1 MTGWYTE
8 RIVLQLLKSPFS
20 MAIQYGSDPT
30 PPRAPKSLGKG
41 SKKEASS
48 LTADTITAAFQAVAS
63 IGVASATHPVP
74 RSKLLAKEASEAD
87 DQLEQKIRPHQL
99 SDYIGQSSLKETLSI
114 SIQAAQ
120 SRNEPLDHVLLYGPP
135 GLGKTTLAMALAYE
149 MKAPFQ
155 LTTAPALERPRD
167 LVGLLMGLEPG
178 SVLFIDEIH
187 RLNKL
192 AEEILYPAMED
203 FRLDRTVG
211 KGHAAKILSVPL
223 PKFTLMGATTKAGSL
238 ANPLR
243 DRFGLTFRLN
253 FYTPDELQAIIT
265 RSAKILGVAIT
276 DDGASL
282 MSSRSR
288 GTPRIANRLL
298 RRVRDYVAVSK
309 GPNAPIDGEMAEAAL
324 ALYGIDPQGLDE
336 SDRTMLSL
344 MATQFN
350 GGPVGLDTLAAAMGE
365 DPRTLEDVVEPYLLQ
380 CGLIQRTPRGR
391 QLTAAAQLLL
401 FNAH

>member
-1 MTGWYTE
+1 
-8 RIVLQLLKSPFS
+8 

-30 PPRAPKSLGKG
+30 PPRPPRG
-41 SKKEASS
+41 SKKESPT
-48 LTADTITAAFQAVAS
+48 LTEDSIAAAFQK
-63 IGVASATHPVP
+63 VASAGAPVAVQPVP
-74 RSKLLAKEASEAD
+74 RSKLLAKEASDAD

-99 SDYIGQSSLKETLSI
+99 CDYIGQSSLKETLSI

-135 GLGKTTLAMALAYE
+135 GLGKTTLAMALAHE

-253 FYTPDELQAIIT
+253 FYTPEELQAIIT

-276 DDGASL
+276 NDGAAL

-309 GPNAPIDGEMAEAAL
+309 GPSAAIDAEMAESAL
-324 ALYGIDPQGLDE
+324 TLYGIDPQGLDE
-336 SDRTMLSL
+336 SDRTMLTL

-401 FNAH
+401 CKTNY

>member
-1 MTGWYTE
+1 
-8 RIVLQLLKSPFS
+8 
-20 MAIQYGSDPT
+20 
-30 PPRAPKSLGKG
+30 
-41 SKKEASS
+41 
-48 LTADTITAAFQAVAS
+48 
-63 IGVASATHPVP
+63 
-74 RSKLLAKEASEAD
+74 
-87 DQLEQKIRPHQL
+87 
-99 SDYIGQSSLKETLSI
+99 
-114 SIQAAQ
+114 
-120 SRNEPLDHVLLYGPP
+120 LDHVLLYGPP
-135 GLGKTTLAMALAYE
+135 GLGKTTLAMALAHE

-276 DDGASL
+276 DDGAAL

-309 GPNAPIDGEMAEAAL
+309 GPNAPIDGYMAEAAL
-324 ALYGIDPQGLDE
+324 TLYGIDPQGLDD
-336 SDRTMLSL
+336 SDRTMLTL

-391 QLTAAAQLLL
+391 ALTPQSVTLLGASAAGVSSTVQATFQMPS
-401 FNAH
+401 

>member
-1 MTGWYTE
+1 
-8 RIVLQLLKSPFS
+8 

-30 PPRAPKSLGKG
+30 PPRAPRG
-41 SKKEASS
+41 SKKEVSS
-48 LTADTITAAFQAVAS
+48 LNAEAITAAFQNVAIAGPS
-63 IGVASATHPVP
+63 VALQPVP
-74 RSKLLAKEASEAD
+74 RSKLLAKEASDAD

-120 SRNEPLDHVLLYGPP
+120 SRKEPLDHVLLYGPP
-135 GLGKTTLAMALAYE
+135 GLGKTTLAMALAHE

-253 FYTPDELQAIIT
+253 FYTPDELQAIII

-276 DDGASL
+276 NDGAAL

-309 GPNAPIDGEMAEAAL
+309 GHSAAIDAEMAEAAM
-324 ALYGIDPQGLDE
+324 ALYGIDSQGLDE
-336 SDRTMLSL
+336 SDRTMLTL

-391 QLTAAAQLLL
+391 ALTPQAVAQLSL
-401 FNAH
+401 FTRE

>member
-1 MTGWYTE
+1 
-8 RIVLQLLKSPFS
+8 

-30 PPRAPKSLGKG
+30 PPRSPRGT
-41 SKKEASS
+41 KKEASPH
-48 LTADTITAAFQAVAS
+48 TAEAITAAFQNVAS
-63 IGVASATHPVP
+63 TGVPVAVQPVP

-135 GLGKTTLAMALAYE
+135 GLGKTTLAMALAHE

-265 RSAKILGVAIT
+265 RSASILGAAIT
-276 DDGASL
+276 PEGAAL
-282 MSSRSR
+282 MASRSR

-309 GPNAPIDGEMAEAAL
+309 GPNAPIDGEMAEAAMT
-324 ALYGIDPQGLDE
+324 LYGIDPQGLDD
-336 SDRTMLSL
+336 SDRTMLNL

-380 CGLIQRTPRGR
+380 CGLILRTPRGR
-391 QLTAAAQLLL
+391 QLTPQAVAQLSLI
-401 FNAH
+401 